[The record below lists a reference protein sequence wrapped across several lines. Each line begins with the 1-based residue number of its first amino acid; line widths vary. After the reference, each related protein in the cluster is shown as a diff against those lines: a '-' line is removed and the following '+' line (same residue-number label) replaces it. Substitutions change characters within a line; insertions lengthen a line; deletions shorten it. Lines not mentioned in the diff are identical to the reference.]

1 MVSAALAFNDD
12 LLQQGCSNAH
22 ERGAAHNAA
31 LASLHKKAT
40 VHMHPSLHAGEL
52 DIIDCQMLHTEST
65 ACSFKKQGCQSSDAA
80 Q

>member
-1 MVSAALAFNDD
+1 MPMSVVPLIMPLWQA
-12 LLQQGCSNAH
+12 
-22 ERGAAHNAA
+22 
-31 LASLHKKAT
+31 LHKKAT